1 MNVNEYIAQLSNAID
16 ATMNLCNACTPI
28 EYNGKNMCR
37 SCVLE
42 KHESKPC
49 PMAQLH
55 DVKRALNYAIK
66 HSVNGITGDT
76 SIEDPSVIM
85 FMRRAVSFGYSIR
98 TLRYCSDDYM
108 KERNLIEVA
117 DDD

>member
-1 MNVNEYIAQLSNAID
+1 MNVYEYIAQLNAAID
-16 ATMNLCNACTPI
+16 ATMNLCNECTPN

-42 KHESKPC
+42 KHEGKPC

-55 DVKRALNYAIK
+55 DVKRALRYAIK
-66 HSVNGITGDT
+66 HGVNGITEET
-76 SIEDPSVIM
+76 SIEDPSVVM
-85 FMRRAVSFGYSIR
+85 FMRRAVAYGYSIR
-98 TLRYCSDDYM
+98 TLRYCSEEYM
-108 KERNLIEVA
+108 QERNLIEVT